1 MLKYDENSSG
11 VNVLVGWPAW
21 PVAVSAA
28 ENVVLGAK
36 PPWNQPHDRP
46 AAFNSSP
53 MFLPL
58 SATASRVEQSS
69 QYGWASLVS
78 EKPPRPSA
86 VISAFLDVDD
96 ACDGLLASCAVST
109 PPVSPE
115 TTSIAPGADGPNSVS
130 YELSL
135 IA

>member
-1 MLKYDENSSG
+1 MKLAVD
-11 VNVLVGWPAW
+11 WATC
-21 PVAVSAA
+21 PVAVAA
-28 ENVVLGAK
+28 AAKLVVGRK
-36 PPWNQPHDRP
+36 PPWNHPHERP
-46 AAFNSSP
+46 AAFSWSP
-53 MFLPL
+53 MFLPV

-86 VISAFLDVDD
+86 VMSAFLDVDD